1 LRDIG
6 HHAARASLKLHG
18 GSVGQAANS
27 IVHARVP
34 MQAEPRT
41 SAPPRLVAVAPRSEI
56 TFELH
61 QDLAAAERDW
71 RKLEAAAELSPF
83 QTFAWLSAWQR
94 HMGAPSGI
102 MPAIVVAKRGDEI
115 LFLLPLAVTS
125 GGLTRRLTFLGQE
138 LCDYNA
144 PLLARDFTSTVGHE
158 FAALWRQIHQLI
170 QATPALRHDTI
181 AFAKMPER
189 VGAQPNPLLCLD
201 VRLNPSGAYET
212 VLGADWEQF
221 YTSKRSSATRRR
233 DRTKLKRLGEMGEVR
248 FVDPQE
254 DTDIASTLDTLIAQK
269 SKQLVRMGVAD
280 LFARPGYVEFLREL
294 SSAPAGQRL
303 VHVSHLDVGATRAA
317 VNLGLIHRGCYY
329 HVLASYDDGEVS
341 RFGPGAAHLRELLKF
356 AIARG
361 LQRFDFTIGDEPYKR
376 DWCESEQR
384 LHDYSAAVTV
394 RGWPSAAVSGSLRR
408 IKRAIKHSAP
418 LWNAVV
424 KVRTT
429 IAAMR
434 KKPEPVKELAE

>member
-1 LRDIG
+1 MSR
-6 HHAARASLKLHG
+6 KLQAKRG

-27 IVHARVP
+27 IVHARATLP
-34 MQAEPRT
+34 AEART
-41 SAPPRLVAVAPRSEI
+41 HAAPRLVARAPRAEI
-56 TFELH
+56 TFDLH
-61 QDLAAAERDW
+61 QDLGSAERDW
-71 RKLEAAAELSPF
+71 RKLEATGEATPF
-83 QTFAWLSAWQR
+83 QTFDWLSAWHR
-94 HMGAPSGI
+94 HMGAPHGVK
-102 MPAIVVAKRGDEI
+102 PAIVVGKRGDEI

-125 GGLTRRLTFLGQE
+125 GGLTRRLTFLGQD

-144 PLLARDFTSTVGHE
+144 PMLARDFTNATGDG
-158 FAALWRQIHQLI
+158 FTGLWRQIHQRI

-189 VGAQPNPLLCLD
+189 IGAQPNPLLCLD

-221 YTSKRSSATRRR
+221 YTTKRSSATRRR
-233 DRTKLKRLGEMGEVR
+233 DRTKLKRLGEIGEVR
-248 FVDPQE
+248 FVDPQD
-254 DTDIASTLDTLIAQK
+254 DTDVASTLDTLIAQK
-269 SKQLVRMGVAD
+269 SKQFARMGVAD
-280 LFARPGYVEFLREL
+280 LFARPGYIEFLREL
-294 SSAPAGQRL
+294 TAAPPERRL
-303 VHVSHLDVGATRAA
+303 VHLSHLDVGATRAA
-317 VNLGLIHRGCYY
+317 VNLGLIHRDCYY

-361 LQRFDFTIGDEPYKR
+361 LKRFDFTIGDEPYKR

-384 LHDYSAAVTV
+384 LHDYSAAVTI
-394 RGWPSAAVSGSLRR
+394 RGWPSAAVSGSWRR
-408 IKRAIKHSAP
+408 IKRAIKHSVP

-424 KVRTT
+424 KARTT

-434 KKPEPVKELAE
+434 KKPEPAKDQSE

>member
-1 LRDIG
+1 
-6 HHAARASLKLHG
+6 
-18 GSVGQAANS
+18 VGQAANS

-41 SAPPRLVAVAPRSEI
+41 SAPPRLVAVAPRPEI

-254 DTDIASTLDTLIAQK
+254 DTDISSTLDTLIAQK

-394 RGWPSAAVSGSLRR
+394 RGWPSAVVSGSLRR

-434 KKPEPVKELAE
+434 KKPEPVKEPAE